1 MAWLHNHWHGTFSSG
16 WTPLSFFS
24 WPSQYS
30 YGGVSAARTSTKLSY
45 RHGAHSWC
53 FPVYPSALS
62 SAKWVGLFTIATVGV
77 NTVSTSEASR
87 WRSCSFTVVYHAL
100 LCSGSV
106 LDCRVHHL
114 LHGQVPDPFLMLENP
129 GEGDE
134 FMNSEFHHTLEGRS
148 MADTFTD
155 VAAIGSTVT
164 IRLINTQGG
173 YLHWHPHN

>member
-1 MAWLHNHWHGTFSSG
+1 MFSS
-16 WTPLSFFS
+16 LSLGAVISKVS
-24 WPSQYS
+24 WSVYHC
-30 YGGVSAARTSTKLSY
+30 
-45 RHGAHSWC
+45 HGRCQHS
-53 FPVYPSALS
+53 
-62 SAKWVGLFTIATVGV
+62 V
-77 NTVSTSEASR
+77 NFGR
-87 WRSCSFTVVYHAL
+87 RSCSFTVVYHAL

-114 LHGQVPDPFLMLENP
+114 LHGQVPDPFLILENP